1 MNWWSSAQIDFP
13 TKMPEL
19 DFQVSE
25 LVLLSYHSVSR
36 HVWVQLSYTSTLLV
50 PELQFQQNEMLGP
63 SDPFMSQP
71 YTKPL
76 RNPVSVYLD
85 RISIDTII
93 HDHAKCSM
101 DVFAESHKVRR
112 MLRQFNCNWPEL
124 DIIPFQQMLD
134 VIRIM
139 RQATTKI
146 QWLATLKAGS

>member
-1 MNWWSSAQIDFP
+1 
-13 TKMPEL
+13 
-19 DFQVSE
+19 
-25 LVLLSYHSVSR
+25 
-36 HVWVQLSYTSTLLV
+36 
-50 PELQFQQNEMLGP
+50 MLGP
-63 SDPFMSQP
+63 WDPFMSQP

-76 RNPVSVYLD
+76 RNPVSVHLD

-146 QWLATLKAGS
+146 Q